1 MIVLLCFFYFFQ
13 KNILTEKRVYVILR
27 IVKNKNLKGDKK
39 MTDKNTTYYRNVN
52 SGEITTSKEIKNTW
66 INEGSNVEYIRYS
79 KVFNEFIVWLIQ
91 EA

>member
-1 MIVLLCFFYFFQ
+1 
-13 KNILTEKRVYVILR
+13 
-27 IVKNKNLKGDKK
+27 

-52 SGEITTSKEIKNTW
+52 SGEITTSKETKNTW